1 VDETLVLTF
10 RVDLEDEDDLQ
21 GFLMVTVDVQGLE
34 ERSDGLIDV
43 YIAAEDWTTD
53 TQHAVAQ
60 FAAARK
66 SVTLIEVKPLEV
78 KDWNAEWESSI
89 EPVLVTNEVVITPSW
104 KLEQSKE
111 LRAKHT
117 LIIDPKMSFGTGHHE
132 TTRLCMRAIEKIET
146 QDALIIDIGT
156 GSGVLAFYALQRG
169 GARAVAIDTD
179 QWSIDNV
186 KENQALNNI
195 SDDVF
200 DLRKGE
206 LEETIPKTESFDVII
221 ANIHRNVLMNI
232 SEGIASRCQPGA
244 YVILSGLLIYDGEDV
259 RTKYEAAG
267 LTFIEQLQENEWISI
282 ILRNESI

>member
-1 VDETLVLTF
+1 MDESLVLTF

-21 GFLMVTVDVQGLE
+21 GFLMVTLDVQGIE
-34 ERSDGLIDV
+34 ERNDGLIDV
-43 YIAAEDWTTD
+43 YIPADDWTEESK
-53 TQHAVAQ
+53 HAVQQ
-60 FAAARK
+60 FAHSRK
-66 SVTLIEVKPLEV
+66 SVELLEVRPMEV
-78 KDWNAEWESSI
+78 KDWNAEWEASI
-89 EPVLVTNEVVITPSW
+89 DPVRVTDEVVITPSW
-104 KLEQSKE
+104 KLDKASSLQ
-111 LRAKHT
+111 AKHT

-146 QDALIIDIGT
+146 QDAIIADIGT

-186 KENQALNNI
+186 KENQALNHI

-206 LEETIPKTESFDVII
+206 LEATIAKNESFDVII
-221 ANIHRNVLMNI
+221 ANIHRNVLMSI
-232 SEGIASRCQPGA
+232 AEGIASRCQPGA
-244 YVILSGLLIYDGEDV
+244 YVILSGLLIYDGEEV
-259 RTKYEAAG
+259 RAKYEEAG

-282 ILRNESI
+282 ILRNESV